1 MMTATKVADYHGFF
15 LLEANLGGKSEG
27 NMDLKDIA
35 DSDLGALLE
44 FFRAAAMQGS
54 SKFMVD
60 LFYIVERESLSRHKT
75 TPIRDYQDKDLVE
88 AIERL
93 KALVDEQR
101 AAGVPDDYPG
111 LHFVLLNLTVAIEEA
126 ERRGLIKPVQ

>member
-1 MMTATKVADYHGFF
+1 
-15 LLEANLGGKSEG
+15 
-27 NMDLKDIA
+27 MDLKEIA
-35 DSDLGALLE
+35 DQDLGALLQ
-44 FFRAAAMQGS
+44 FFRTTAMQGS
-54 SKFMVD
+54 NTFMLD

-75 TPIRDYQDKDLVE
+75 KPIRDYQDKDLVE
-88 AIERL
+88 AIKQL